1 MKQHLG
7 KIQTKTVP
15 FMDGDVEIK
24 TLTVGQAKLIEAE
37 TKAMQALPTE
47 DQDQLALLRS
57 VIRIA
62 VVDAEDL
69 TDEEMDS
76 FPVAELTK
84 LSEAIMGMGDSG
96 GNA

>member
-15 FMDGDVEIK
+15 FMDGNVDIK

-37 TKAMQALPTE
+37 TKSMQELPTE

-84 LSEAIMGMGDSG
+84 LSEAIMGMGDST
-96 GNA
+96 GND

>member
-1 MKQHLG
+1 
-7 KIQTKTVP
+7 
-15 FMDGDVEIK
+15 
-24 TLTVGQAKLIEAE
+24 
-37 TKAMQALPTE
+37 MQAMPAE

-84 LSEAIMGMGDSG
+84 LSEAIMGIGDDE

>member
-7 KIQTKTVP
+7 KTQTKTVP
-15 FMDGDVEIK
+15 FMDGEVEIK
-24 TLTVGQAKLIEAE
+24 VLTVGQAKLIETE
-37 TKAMQALPTE
+37 TKAMQGLPAE
-47 DQDQLALLRS
+47 EQDQLALLRS

-69 TDEEMDS
+69 TDEEIDS
-76 FPVAELTK
+76 FPVTELTK
-84 LSEAIMGMGDSG
+84 LSEAIMGMGSDE

>member
-24 TLTVGQAKLIEAE
+24 TLTVGQAKLIEKE
-37 TKAMQALPTE
+37 TKAMQAIPAE
-47 DQDQLALLRS
+47 DQDQLALLRT

-69 TDEEMDS
+69 TDEEMDT
-76 FPVAELTK
+76 FPVTELTK
-84 LSEAIMGMGDSG
+84 LSEAIMGMGDSE